1 MHPRLTIPEVSMRSK
16 YIVLAM
22 ALSVGAVSIAW
33 SADEPTSPAATP
45 AAQPAPAAQPG
56 PAAQLAPAAQ
66 QAPAASSTSTEAAA
80 KPVAKDTAT
89 PASGKDSEADAQEKH
104 FLGRGYKKE
113 MRNGVSVFCRK
124 EIKLGSRFETKQ
136 CGTAQELELAEQ
148 QGRDL
153 MNNSR
158 NANGSRVN

>member
-1 MHPRLTIPEVSMRSK
+1 MRSK
-16 YIVLAM
+16 YIVLAV

-33 SADEPTSPAATP
+33 SADEPTKPADT
-45 AAQPAPAAQPG
+45 PAAQPG
-56 PAAQLAPAAQ
+56 PAAQPAPAAH

-80 KPVAKDTAT
+80 KPVAKEAAT
-89 PASGKDSEADAQEKH
+89 PASGKDSDADAQEKH
-104 FLGRGYKKE
+104 LLARGYKKE
-113 MRNGVSVFCRK
+113 MRNGVPVFCRK

-136 CGTAQELELAEQ
+136 CGTAEEMALAEQ

-153 MNNSR
+153 MNNMK